1 MPSEGMGAIGALD
14 WTSEER
20 KKLAVEVILFY
31 SVLEPYIYMYTVNI
45 VIFFFKCKIDIYSSR
60 RISAAMYA
68 GKLQIY
74 YQNRRMMQSLLQKVK
89 ILI

>member
-31 SVLEPYIYMYTVNI
+31 SVLEPYIYMYTFNI
-45 VIFFFKCKIDIYSSR
+45 VIFLKCKIDIYSSR